1 MKSEEIEKSI
11 SQAYSIVSKT
21 DIKEEALQVE
31 AFKYALRMSSTGAV
45 AHTPPEGGGVTATNN
60 GTVATQ
66 NTGLAGI
73 AKGLDVPYEV
83 VELFYDIAE
92 DELTLNLPPKVLP
105 DSASAA
111 MREIAIL
118 LSVGRKHAG
127 MGVSTTFDLI
137 RTVCDDNGKLDK
149 KNFAAAM
156 SLMKPKLV
164 PSGKGTNKELVPKRP
179 ADDLAKDLILKYNSI
194 TG

>member
-1 MKSEEIEKSI
+1 MKSEEIEKHI
-11 SQAYSIVSKT
+11 KEAYSIVTKS

-31 AFKYALRMSSTGAV
+31 AFRYALKMNGLHPADSASKVDAGSTG
-45 AHTPPEGGGVTATNN
+45 GGA
-60 GTVATQ
+60 AMTQ
-66 NTGLAGI
+66 DTGLAGI

-83 VELFYDIAE
+83 VELFYDIAGE
-92 DELTLNLPPKVLP
+92 ELTLNLPPKVLP

-111 MREIAIL
+111 MREIGIL

-127 MGVSTTFDLI
+127 MGVSTSFDLI

-179 ADDLAKDLILKYNSI
+179 ADDLAKDLILKYNSV
-194 TG
+194 TV

>member
-1 MKSEEIEKSI
+1 MVDKDIKKQIED
-11 SQAYSIVSKT
+11 AYKIVSESR
-21 DIKEEALQVE
+21 IKEEALQLE
-31 AFKYALRMSSTGAV
+31 AFKYALKMATYHAPANAV
-45 AHTPPEGGGVTATNN
+45 VNPSDTPKGGDNSQRQEQGI
-60 GTVATQ
+60 
-66 NTGLAGI
+66 AGI
-73 AKGLDVPYEV
+73 ARALDVPYEV
-83 VELFYDIAE
+83 AELFYDTV
-92 DELTLNLPPKVLP
+92 DGELTLNLPPKVLP

-118 LSVGRKHAG
+118 IAVGRKHAG
-127 MGVSTTFDLI
+127 IGMSTSFDLI
-137 RTVCDDNGKLDK
+137 RMVCDDNGKLDK

-156 SLMKPKLV
+156 NQMKPKLV